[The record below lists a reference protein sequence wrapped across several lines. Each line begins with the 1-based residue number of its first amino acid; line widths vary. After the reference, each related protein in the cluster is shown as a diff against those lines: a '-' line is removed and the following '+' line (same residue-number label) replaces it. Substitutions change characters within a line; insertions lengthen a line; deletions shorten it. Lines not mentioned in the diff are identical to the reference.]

1 MSQSESRRGR
11 RGTREEI
18 LEKWITTRKKA
29 EEFEKDLRKAR
40 KTIKKLEEENP
51 WLGNILG
58 IIRKGEGR
66 GGGSPG
72 EEIPDGSDGGRLRD
86 WEEASQERVHRQGEG
101 GSPQKEGPR
110 EQEEAALLGRKEPQ
124 QGGRRGTRKVDR

>member
-58 IIRKGEGR
+58 IIRKGK
-66 GGGSPG
+66 
-72 EEIPDGSDGGRLRD
+72 D
-86 WEEASQERVHRQGEG
+86 GEG
-101 GSPQKEGPR
+101 APPAKRSRTDRMEVDSGTGKRPFSPKE
-110 EQEEAALLGRKEPQ
+110 EALLGRKEPQ